1 MDTKDMS
8 FMKRD
13 KKQWFGKDRKTSLR
27 QTNPN
32 NRYFMRTIKKAT
44 NDFLSVHGES
54 IKKEKPELYYSM
66 INRPLPKKFKKAD
79 QIKPV
84 EVKTVIPNPSIQNEL
99 SNYLKQRELER
110 KVKAEEIKDVQKESI
125 KLSFSE
131 SRKDPNRGMRFVNAF
146 GPINTGRFGH
156 SQSWKY
162 KKEKKRSY
170 YW

>member
-1 MDTKDMS
+1 MDHSRISSLKKN
-8 FMKRD
+8 KRHWI
-13 KKQWFGKDRKTSLR
+13 KNRKSAGVKRNL
-27 QTNPN
+27 N
-32 NRYFMRTIKKAT
+32 NRYFMRTIKKVT

-84 EVKTVIPNPSIQNEL
+84 EVKTVTPNPSIQNEL
-99 SNYLKQRELER
+99 SNYLKQREFER
-110 KVKAEEIKDVQKESI
+110 KVKAEEIRDVQKESI

-131 SRKDPNRGMRFVNAF
+131 PRKDPNRGMRFVNAF